1 MYKKSSC
8 RIFIHYSIPILVI
21 GNDEIS
27 FVVLIKIACYRT
39 VESVI
44 TYYEYGK
51 REKRVRMASIRGE
64 WTINSK
70 DGIRN
75 ASGWQARVIM
85 TRH

>member
-1 MYKKSSC
+1 M
-8 RIFIHYSIPILVI
+8 
-21 GNDEIS
+21 ES
-27 FVVLIKIACYRT
+27 FVLIKIVCYRT

-51 REKRVRMASIRGE
+51 RAKRARMVSIRGE

-75 ASGWQARVIM
+75 ASGPEL
-85 TRH
+85 